1 MKSIDLLKAIA
12 CDVGDE
18 AILRQIC
25 TMNTTRRASRLLLQ
39 FHTEFASTLAE
50 AAVEDA
56 YPCALWELACE
67 AAIDAAKLRSPR
79 SWSIT
84 TSDMRQGVLMA
95 GVIADV
101 CLAHRKG
108 YRPILKKGPA
118 HKINAFSE
126 RFGVRISSL
135 ADIED

>member
-12 CDVGDE
+12 RDVGDE

-25 TMNTTRRASRLLLQ
+25 NINMTGRASKLLLQ
-39 FHTEFASTLAE
+39 FHSEFASTLAE

-56 YPCALWELACE
+56 YPCTLWELACE

-79 SWSIT
+79 SWRICA
-84 TSDMRQGVLMA
+84 SDMRQGVLMA
-95 GVIADV
+95 GVIADL
-101 CLAHRKG
+101 CLAHREG
-108 YRPILKKGPA
+108 HRPILKKGPA
-118 HKINAFSE
+118 NRINAFSE
-126 RFGVRISSL
+126 RFGVRISAF